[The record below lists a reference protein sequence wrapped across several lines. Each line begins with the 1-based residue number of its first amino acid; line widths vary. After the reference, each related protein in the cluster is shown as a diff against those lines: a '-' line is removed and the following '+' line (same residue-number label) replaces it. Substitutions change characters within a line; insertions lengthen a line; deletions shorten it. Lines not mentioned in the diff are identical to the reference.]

1 MNSKS
6 AYDKNKMIDIMEK
19 IDDKVRESIWI

>member
-1 MNSKS
+1 MNAKS
-6 AYDKNKMIDIMEK
+6 VHDQNKMIDIMEK

>member
-6 AYDKNKMIDIMEK
+6 EYDKNKMIDIMEK